1 MGEINTKKHLKNL
14 KESSEFQSLNSTTQQ
29 IYELIYRSFLSSL
42 IKSENCDDWKD
53 EIGVY
58 CRYNQSLLAK
68 KVDKSLRTVSYAFKK
83 LKDMKLIHVVEQGK
97 RQTAKIYV
105 KPVSSIKDLEFNE
118 VFIENN
124 EVKEAFEETF
134 NESANYKEAHALN
147 NMINLYALADL
158 IVAIR
163 KSVNVKFKKARI
175 SYITK
180 TIKSLKNKSNVSHPQ
195 IKRREI
201 VPDWLNKTEKND
213 KKEPIYYKL
222 TDERINLIA
231 KIQDMS
237 LISKDINLYSNEEIE
252 ALIKMQTMKK
262 MLLN

>member
-1 MGEINTKKHLKNL
+1 MGEINTRQHLKQL
-14 KESSEFQSLNSTTQQ
+14 KESSEFQLLNNTTRQ

-134 NESANYKEAHALN
+134 NESANYKEAKSLN
-147 NMINLYALADL
+147 KMLNIYSLSDLVLA
-158 IVAIR
+158 IK
-163 KSVNVKFKKARI
+163 KSVNVRFKKARI

-180 TIKSLKNKSNVSHPQ
+180 TIKSLKNQKDLPTGR
-195 IKRREI
+195 IIRKEL
-201 VPDWLNKTEKND
+201 VPDWLKSAGEAD
-213 KKEPIYYKL
+213 KKESVTYEL
-222 TDERINLIA
+222 TEERKNLIS

-237 LISKDINLYSNEEIE
+237 SLSKDINLYSNEEIE
-252 ALIKMQTMKK
+252 TIIKMQEMKN
-262 MLLN
+262 MLL

>member
-1 MGEINTKKHLKNL
+1 MGEINTKKHLRQL
-14 KESSEFQSLNSTTQQ
+14 KESSEFKSLNSTTQQ

-42 IKSENCDDWKD
+42 INSQNCDDWRD

-83 LKDMKLIHVVEQGK
+83 LKDMKLIHVVELGK

-105 KPVSSIKDLEFNE
+105 KPICDNLEFNE
-118 VFIENN
+118 IKIENN
-124 EVKEAFEETF
+124 EVKEAFEATF
-134 NESANYKEAHALN
+134 NENANYKEAKELN
-147 NMINLYALADL
+147 KMLNIYSLSDLVLA
-158 IVAIR
+158 IK

-180 TIKSLKNKSNVSHPQ
+180 TIKSLKNQSNVSHQ
-195 IKRREI
+195 RIKRKEL
-201 VPDWLNKTEKND
+201 VPDWLNLKEEND
-213 KKEPIYYKL
+213 KKEPISYEL
-222 TDERINLIA
+222 TVERRELIS

-237 LISKDINLYSNEEIE
+237 LIRKDINLYSNEEIE
-252 ALIKMQTMKK
+252 ALIKMQEMKK

>member
-1 MGEINTKKHLKNL
+1 MGEINTRQHLKQL
-14 KESSEFQSLNSTTQQ
+14 KESSEFKSLNNTTRQ

-53 EIGVY
+53 DIGVY

-68 KVDKSLRTVSYAFKK
+68 KVDKSLRTVSYSFKK
-83 LKDMKLIHVVEQGK
+83 LKDMKLIYVVEQGK

-105 KPVSSIKDLEFNE
+105 KPINTDLEFNE

-134 NESANYKEAHALN
+134 HECANYKEAKELN
-147 NMINLYALADL
+147 KMLNIYSLSDLVLA
-158 IVAIR
+158 IK

-180 TIKSLKNKSNVSHPQ
+180 TIKSLKNQKDSST
-195 IKRREI
+195 RRIIRKEL
-201 VPDWLNKTEKND
+201 VPDWLKSAGETD
-213 KKEPIYYKL
+213 KKESVTYEL
-222 TDERINLIA
+222 TEERKNLIA

-237 LISKDINLYSNEEIE
+237 SLSKDINLYSNEEIE
-252 ALIKMQTMKK
+252 TLINMQAMKN